1 MALSNHK
8 EIILATLHAASHAE
22 LLDEDTA
29 WREIEQTVAEA
40 IADDDSEQR
49 SRIDRY
55 IRALSRIY
63 ANQIGT
69 PQCFDGSPIT
79 RFERFVHAIPPPD
92 GLTITR
98 DLVKAA
104 IRRLDAHPVFVA
116 VYPEPQGPATK
127 H

>member
-22 LLDEDTA
+22 LLDEDAA

-40 IADDDSEQR
+40 ADADGDEK

-63 ANQIGT
+63 SDQIGI
-69 PQCFDGSPIT
+69 PEFFDGTSVT
-79 RFERFVHAIPPPD
+79 RFERFVHAIPAPA
-92 GLTITR
+92 GVTITR
-98 DLVKAA
+98 DLVKAS
-104 IRRLDAHPVFVA
+104 IRRLDARPVFA
-116 VYPEPQGPATK
+116 PLA